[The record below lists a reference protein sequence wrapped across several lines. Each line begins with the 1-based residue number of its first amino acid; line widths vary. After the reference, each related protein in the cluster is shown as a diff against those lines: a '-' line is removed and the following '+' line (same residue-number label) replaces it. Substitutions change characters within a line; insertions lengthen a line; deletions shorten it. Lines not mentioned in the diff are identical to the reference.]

1 MRIKFYLLS
10 LLLIVSIVLIA
21 QPKTF
26 NTITTSTKT
35 VAERYFK
42 NYAQLNGDSMA
53 LDIAD
58 DVTIDDLTSKLLFN
72 NPRISG
78 KEQAIQNFKR
88 EKIIFNVTVPVSR
101 SFFSG
106 NFGVFEG
113 MYCYSM
119 YTPNKEVVS
128 FALPIVITI
137 KVENGKVT
145 EHRDYA
151 DYQTYLS
158 QMQREMARIK
168 AKGN

>member
-1 MRIKFYLLS
+1 MS
-10 LLLIVSIVLIA
+10 LFIAVVVIA
-21 QPKTF
+21 QPKDF
-26 NTITTSTKT
+26 KAITASTKT

-53 LDIAD
+53 IDIAD

-78 KEQAIQNFKR
+78 KEEAVKNFKR
-88 EKIIFNVTVPVSR
+88 DKIIFNVSVPLSR

-106 NFGVFEG
+106 NYGVFEG
-113 MYCYSM
+113 VYTYSM
-119 YTPNKEVVS
+119 YTPSKEVVS
-128 FALPIVITI
+128 FALPIVVTI

-158 QMQREMARIK
+158 QMQKEMARIK